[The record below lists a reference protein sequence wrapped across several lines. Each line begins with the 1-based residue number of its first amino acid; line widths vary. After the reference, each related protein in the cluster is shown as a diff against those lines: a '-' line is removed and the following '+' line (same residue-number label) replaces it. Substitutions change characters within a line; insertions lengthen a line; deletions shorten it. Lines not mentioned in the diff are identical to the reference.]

1 MPSSDSCSVLVTL
14 VLEREHCR
22 PLAASWSRAST
33 GSGSSPSVGGSGKGG
48 VKVGEGQDQDVPVQK
63 YLVYLEKEKV
73 EILSLKYLLVTVCIV
88 GVL

>member
-1 MPSSDSCSVLVTL
+1 M
-14 VLEREHCR
+14 
-22 PLAASWSRAST
+22 
-33 GSGSSPSVGGSGKGG
+33 GGSGKGG

-73 EILSLKYLLVTVCIV
+73 EILSLNYLLVTVCIV